1 MSVGAQIWKH
11 IASRADLAA
20 GHGIAKPPTAQ
31 VVNSVPD
38 PRLSLVHQLFFPA
51 TGRRTSVLFATVDAS
66 LKASGLCEQVGI
78 ALSIHSGEMVGIVD
92 SSANI
97 EIPTLRKKPASVG
110 RSIWQACTV
119 PVAERVRRFPAS
131 LICDN
136 ESLGSAP
143 TEGGLKQLQG
153 AFSYFLL
160 SASIADGDLPLL
172 CRMSDT
178 AVLVLTANVTRKQA
192 ALRAREQ
199 LVRYGVSVLGAVLD
213 QRELPIP
220 ESVYRRL

>member
-1 MSVGAQIWKH
+1 MTVGAQIWKH
-11 IASRADLAA
+11 IASRADLLP
-20 GHGIAKPPTAQ
+20 GNEIAKPATTQ
-31 VVNSVPD
+31 VVNSVREPG
-38 PRLSLVHQLFFPA
+38 LSLVHQIFFPA
-51 TGRRTSVLFATVDAS
+51 TGRRTSILFASVDACS
-66 LKASGLCEQVGI
+66 KASALCEQVGI

-92 SSANI
+92 STANS

-136 ESLGSAP
+136 ESLGNAP
-143 TEGGLKQLQG
+143 TAGGLKQLQG

-160 SASIADGDLPLL
+160 SSSIADSDFPLL
-172 CRMSDT
+172 CRMCDA

-192 ALRAREQ
+192 ALRAKEQ
-199 LVRYGVSVLGAVLD
+199 LARYGVSVLGAVLD
-213 QRELPIP
+213 QRTLPIP
-220 ESVYRRL
+220 ESIYRHL